1 MTEPKPEPEYRFL
14 EVKCVRGFENRTIA
28 KWENDGWEFLSQKP
42 ATIQSTLKFRREKGK
57 LDKQTK
63 ALIFMG
69 GLVAIILVII
79 GLTTGFKDS
88 PKETSSEPVATST
101 PTPTPEETPE
111 ATPTPAPTPEET
123 PADEP
128 AITAEQASA
137 REIAVNYLDYSA
149 FSRKGLIN
157 QLKYEGFSKADSTFA
172 VDSLNINWNNEA
184 ARKAQEYL
192 NFKSFSRS
200 GLISQLVFEGFSKA
214 QATYGVKKVGK

>member
-1 MTEPKPEPEYRFL
+1 MTDQKPEPEYRYL

-28 KWENDGWEFLSQKP
+28 KWENDGWEYLSQET

-63 ALIFMG
+63 ALIAMG
-69 GLVAIILVII
+69 GIVAIILVFV
-79 GLTTGFKDS
+79 GFTTGFKDS
-88 PKETSSEPVATST
+88 PKEPSSDPVVTATAS
-101 PTPTPEETPE
+101 PTPEETPE
-111 ATPTPAPTPEET
+111 ATPTPEET
-123 PADEP
+123 PVEEP

-137 REIAVNYLDYSA
+137 REVAVNYLDYSS

-157 QLKYEGFSKADSTFA
+157 QLKFEGFSKADSTFA

-192 NFKSFSRS
+192 NFKSFSRA
-200 GLISQLVFEGFSKA
+200 GLISQLVFEGFSKS
-214 QATYGVKKVGK
+214 QATYGAKKVGK